1 VIARLWRGATSAAD
15 GDAYVDYLRASGRA
29 ESQATPGSL
38 GFSILRRTLA
48 DRAEFLTM
56 ILWETID
63 AVRGFA
69 GDGLE
74 QAVFFPQDDRYL
86 VERDLVVAHY
96 QADEIGGGPVE
107 DGEISRVWHGWTK
120 PGENAVAYESFLRA
134 EMLPGIDR
142 IDGFKGTFLLRRDGR
157 DAIEFVTVTR
167 WASLA
172 AVRAF
177 AGEDYELAV
186 VLPEAR
192 RLLARFDERSAHYDT
207 FV

>member
-1 VIARLWRGATSAAD
+1 MR
-15 GDAYVDYLRASGRA
+15 
-29 ESQATPGSL
+29 TPSL
-38 GFSILRRTLA
+38 LP
-48 DRAEFLTM
+48 E
-56 ILWETID
+56 
-63 AVRGFA
+63 
-69 GDGLE
+69 
-74 QAVFFPQDDRYL
+74 VFFPEDDRYL
-86 VERDLVVAHY
+86 VERDKIVAHY
-96 QADEIGGGPVE
+96 EADAVGGGPVE
-107 DGEISRVWHGWTK
+107 DGEISRVWHGWTE
-120 PGENAVAYESFLRA
+120 PGENAAAYESFLRA

-142 IDGFKGTFLLRRDGR
+142 IDGFKGTFLLRREVG

-167 WASLA
+167 WRSLA